1 MAVCM
6 GMVIGGF
13 ATLERERQLG
23 RAWRLALRVA
33 LVASVLAAALGAAMY
48 HFLGADPV
56 VIVAVFATVGLA
68 VGVRLPPAQ
77 PAWVARE
84 FQQR

>member
-1 MAVCM
+1 M
-6 GMVIGGF
+6 GMVVGGF
-13 ATLERERQLG
+13 ETLERERQLD
-23 RAWRLALRVA
+23 RAWRIALRVA
-33 LVASVLAAALGAAMY
+33 VVASVLAAVLGAALY

-56 VIVAVFATVGLA
+56 VVVAVLATIGLA

-84 FQQR
+84 LQHR